1 MASQKWKKSSS
12 LPALTPLPLLPS
24 IVIEIPGSVK
34 RCRLGVRRGK
44 IREAEAILMRAAAE
58 GARMSLGFAEIE
70 WGRLSSSRPV
80 FCPGQRP
87 PAARQR
93 GGVEADRAAAG
104 GALSFPRLQWRLQSP
119 KQVQIQNA
127 QEQEPQ
133 DILETS
139 CVRLYLC
146 LCTFLRFLGRAPFT
160 CLIMRKLGRKRQ
172 LMLEIV
178 QNVA

>member
-24 IVIEIPGSVK
+24 IVIEIPGSRFK
-34 RCRLGVRRGK
+34 LRRGR

-146 LCTFLRFLGRAPFT
+146 LCTFLLF
-160 CLIMRKLGRKRQ
+160 
-172 LMLEIV
+172 
-178 QNVA
+178 